1 MHGWEQILSC
11 LQKTEVPRAL
21 KGSGGRSEQRERN
34 KVQQNSPET
43 LKLITLLYSSDTVY
57 LEPYAD
63 KWRFMQRN
71 FLMTKNV
78 GTALSTNIPVNRTK
92 STNWW
97 KSDSFGLWLSFHLSN
112 FFIKER
118 CSQKIHGLQ
127 YDGIQK
133 TFKEN
138 FGSLRAKSS

>member
-1 MHGWEQILSC
+1 M
-11 LQKTEVPRAL
+11 PRAL
-21 KGSGGRSEQRERN
+21 KGSGGRSERRERN

-92 STNWW
+92 STN
-97 KSDSFGLWLSFHLSN
+97 
-112 FFIKER
+112 
-118 CSQKIHGLQ
+118 
-127 YDGIQK
+127 
-133 TFKEN
+133 
-138 FGSLRAKSS
+138 